1 MKKLQVSTTLDP
13 ELYERVEEC
22 AKADKRSLAHIL
34 QLSVMSGIEEVEETL
49 VKAGRLP
56 VKKKPRAG
64 SNVSTVTTSHLDRIA
79 V

>member
-22 AKADKRSLAHIL
+22 AKADRRSLAHIL
-34 QLSVMSGIEEVEETL
+34 QLSVMSGIEEVEKRL
-49 VKAGRLP
+49 RQAGALPKTKKPP
-56 VKKKPRAG
+56 VK
-64 SNVSTVTTSHLDRIA
+64 SVSTISDYEIA